1 MAGLLTGC
9 IRMILDFVYIAP
21 SCGEED
27 TRPAIVKNVIIVF
40 NFVGHFL
47 MMHFLVQPVRFSN
60 IHLENDKMEL
70 CKFETN
76 YVSIFSVFIFILNF

>member
-27 TRPAIVKNVIIVF
+27 TRPAIVKNVIIFLGGLGFEKNKMIRQIKSQFSLRFFIF
-40 NFVGHFL
+40 NFLIKAPF
-47 MMHFLVQPVRFSN
+47 
-60 IHLENDKMEL
+60 
-70 CKFETN
+70 
-76 YVSIFSVFIFILNF
+76 

>member
-27 TRPAIVKNVIIVF
+27 TRPAIVKNVIVF
-40 NFVGHFL
+40 FYYAL
-47 MMHFLVQPVRFSN
+47 
-60 IHLENDKMEL
+60 
-70 CKFETN
+70 
-76 YVSIFSVFIFILNF
+76 SVKKD